1 MADVVVIGGGI
12 AGVSA
17 AAYLAQDM
25 DVVLVEAESA
35 LAYHATG
42 RSAALYYPG
51 YGHASIHPL
60 SYVSGGFFENPEY
73 SDHPLL
79 SPRGVLTLVFPG
91 QTAMPLSESAQLI
104 DPAAVRRIV
113 SVVNETVE
121 GGIWEPDPMD
131 LDVAGLHQA
140 YVRMLRA
147 AGGTIRTAAR
157 VTAIERGARW
167 RLSIDEDVVE
177 ADVVVNAA
185 GAWADEVAAMAGLAK
200 VGLIPKRRTAFMV
213 AAPDGS
219 EKWPLVHDSA
229 SSFYFKPDGSQL
241 MCSLADET
249 PSEPCDARPQ
259 ELDVALAIDRIN
271 TATSLGIRS
280 VRSQWAGLRTFAP
293 DGGMVIGEDPA
304 AEGFFWLAGQ
314 GGTGIQTAPAA
325 GQLLAGLVRTGAA
338 PGYLTR
344 AGLDVEAF
352 SAARFA

>member
-1 MADVVVIGGGI
+1 MTDVVVIGGGI

-17 AAYLAQDM
+17 AAYLAQDW
-25 DVVLVEAESA
+25 DVVLLEAESA
-35 LAYHATG
+35 LAYHSTG

-51 YGHASIHPL
+51 YGHPSIHPL
-60 SYVSGGFFENPEY
+60 SYASGAFFENPEY

-91 QTAMPLSESAQLI
+91 QTAMPLGESAQLI
-104 DPAAVRRIV
+104 DPAAVRGIV
-113 SVVNETVE
+113 SVVSDTVE
-121 GGIWEPDPMD
+121 AGIWEPDPMD

-140 YVRMLRA
+140 YVRMFRA
-147 AGGTIRTAAR
+147 AGGTILTVAR
-157 VTAIERGARW
+157 VTAIERGDRW
-167 RLSIDEDVVE
+167 RLSVDGDKIE

-185 GAWADEVAAMAGLAK
+185 GAWADEVAALAGLAR

-219 EKWPLVHDSA
+219 DRWPLVHDSA

-259 ELDVALAIDRIN
+259 EIDVALAIDRIN

-280 VRSQWAGLRTFAP
+280 VRSQWAGLRTFAS
-293 DGGMVIGEDPA
+293 DGGMVIGEDPS

-325 GQLLAGLVRTGAA
+325 GQLLAELVRTGAA
-338 PGYLTR
+338 PRTLQA
-344 AGLDVEAF
+344 AGLDLAAF
-352 SAARFA
+352 APARFR